1 VSKRSKEQWVGRTPQ
16 NKTVVF
22 DRAPGQRIGD
32 TVNVTILSASSA
44 TLKG

>member
-22 DRAPGQRIGD
+22 DREPGQRIGD